1 MIFKFKKNF
10 IILFFLLTT
19 ITLSIIN
26 LKNTS
31 KTYLYFF
38 NFKTEKLTL
47 GNYITLSFLTGLT
60 SSFTFSYIISIN
72 DENKIFNEEK
82 LDINSEN
89 LQDDFVENNNEI
101 NESLNERPPERDIR
115 DSQPTISVNYR
126 IIKQNDIEVDDIDEG
141 YNDNRY
147 KNNNDW
153 EEIES
158 NW

>member
-1 MIFKFKKNF
+1 MKLKKNL
-10 IILFFLLTT
+10 IILIFLLTT

-31 KTYLYFF
+31 KTYLYFL

-47 GNYITLSFLTGLT
+47 GSFITLSFLAGFTT
-60 SSFTFSYIISIN
+60 TFTFSYLTSSKNQNKMFN
-72 DENKIFNEEK
+72 DETR
-82 LDINSEN
+82 DINSEN
-89 LQDDFVENNNEI
+89 LTGNFTEKNSET
-101 NESLNERPPERDIR
+101 NESINDRPPERDIR

-126 IIKQNDIEVDDIDEG
+126 VIKQNNTELNDIDEE
-141 YNDNRY
+141 YIDNKY
-147 KNNNDW
+147 QNYDDW

>member
-1 MIFKFKKNF
+1 MKLKKNL
-10 IILFFLLTT
+10 IILIFLLTT

-31 KTYLYFF
+31 KTYLYFL

-47 GNYITLSFLTGLT
+47 GGFVTLSFLAGFTT
-60 SSFTFSYIISIN
+60 TFTFSYLTSSKN
-72 DENKIFNEEK
+72 ENKKFNEERK
-82 LDINSEN
+82 DINSET
-89 LQDDFVENNNEI
+89 LHENYTEKNTEI
-101 NESLNERPPERDIR
+101 NESIKGRPPERDIR

-126 IIKQNDIEVDDIDEG
+126 VLKQNNTEVNDIDEG
-141 YNDNRY
+141 YIDNKY
-147 KNNNDW
+147 QKYNDW

>member
-31 KTYLYFF
+31 KTHLYFL

-47 GNYITLSFLTGLT
+47 GSFITLSFLTGLT
-60 SSFTFSYIISIN
+60 SSFTFSYITTIN
-72 DENKIFNEEK
+72 NENKIFNDEK
-82 LDINSEN
+82 FDINSEN
-89 LQDDFVENNNEI
+89 LQDDFVENNSEI
-101 NESLNERPPERDIR
+101 NEPLNERPPERDIR

-126 IIKQNDIEVDDIDEG
+126 IIKQNEVEVNDIDEG
-141 YNDNRY
+141 YKDNRY
-147 KNNNDW
+147 KNNDDW

>member
-1 MIFKFKKNF
+1 MKIKKNL

-31 KTYLYFF
+31 KTYLYFL

-47 GNYITLSFLTGLT
+47 GSFITLSFLAGFTTAFTFLYLT
-60 SSFTFSYIISIN
+60 SSKNENKMSN
-72 DENKIFNEEK
+72 DERK
-82 LDINSEN
+82 DINSED
-89 LQDDFVENNNEI
+89 LQGNFAEKNTEI
-101 NESLNERPPERDIR
+101 NESTNDRPPERDIR

-126 IIKQNDIEVDDIDEG
+126 VIKQNNKEVNDIDEG
-141 YNDNRY
+141 DIDNKY
-147 KNNNDW
+147 QNYDDW

>member
-1 MIFKFKKNF
+1 MKLKKNL
-10 IILFFLLTT
+10 IILIFLLTT

-31 KTYLYFF
+31 KTYLYFL

-47 GNYITLSFLTGLT
+47 ASFITFSFLAGFTT
-60 SSFTFSYIISIN
+60 TFTFSYITSSKNENKMFN
-72 DENKIFNEEK
+72 DEIRDIYSETLQGNSTEK
-82 LDINSEN
+82 NTEVNDSIK
-89 LQDDFVENNNEI
+89 D
-101 NESLNERPPERDIR
+101 RPPERDIR

-126 IIKQNDIEVDDIDEG
+126 VIKQNNTEVNDIDEG
-141 YNDNRY
+141 YMDNRY
-147 KNNNDW
+147 QNYDDW

>member
-1 MIFKFKKNF
+1 MKLKKNL
-10 IILFFLLTT
+10 IILIFLLTT

-31 KTYLYFF
+31 KTYLYFL

-47 GNYITLSFLTGLT
+47 GSFITLSFLAGFTTTYTFSYLT
-60 SSFTFSYIISIN
+60 SSKN
-72 DENKIFNEEK
+72 ENKIFNDEGR
-82 LDINSEN
+82 DINSET
-89 LQDDFVENNNEI
+89 LQGNSTEKNTEI
-101 NESLNERPPERDIR
+101 NESINDRPPERDIR

-126 IIKQNDIEVDDIDEG
+126 VIKQNNTEV
-141 YNDNRY
+141 NDNDKGYIDNKY
-147 KNNNDW
+147 KNYDDW

>member
-1 MIFKFKKNF
+1 MKLKKNL
-10 IILFFLLTT
+10 IILIFLLTT

-31 KTYLYFF
+31 KTYLYFL

-47 GNYITLSFLTGLT
+47 GSFITLSFLAGFT
-60 SSFTFSYIISIN
+60 STFTFSYLTSSKN
-72 DENKIFNEEK
+72 ENKIFNDEGR
-82 LDINSEN
+82 DINSET
-89 LQDDFVENNNEI
+89 LQGNSTEKNTEI
-101 NESLNERPPERDIR
+101 NESINDRPPERDIR

-126 IIKQNDIEVDDIDEG
+126 VIKQNNTEV
-141 YNDNRY
+141 NDNDKGY
-147 KNNNDW
+147 IDNKYQNYDDW

>member
-1 MIFKFKKNF
+1 MKLKKNL
-10 IILFFLLTT
+10 IILIFLLTT

-31 KTYLYFF
+31 KTYLYFL

-47 GNYITLSFLTGLT
+47 GSFITLSFLAGFT
-60 SSFTFSYIISIN
+60 STFTFSYLTSSKN
-72 DENKIFNEEK
+72 ENKIFNDEGR
-82 LDINSEN
+82 DINSET
-89 LQDDFVENNNEI
+89 LQGNSTEKNTEI
-101 NESLNERPPERDIR
+101 NESINDRPPERDIR

-126 IIKQNDIEVDDIDEG
+126 VIKQNNTEV
-141 YNDNRY
+141 NDNDKGY
-147 KNNNDW
+147 MDNKYQNYDDW

>member
-1 MIFKFKKNF
+1 MKLKKNL
-10 IILFFLLTT
+10 IILIFLLTT

-31 KTYLYFF
+31 KTYLYFL

-47 GNYITLSFLTGLT
+47 GGFVTLSFLAGFTT
-60 SSFTFSYIISIN
+60 TFTFSYLTSSKN
-72 DENKIFNEEK
+72 ENKKFNEERK
-82 LDINSEN
+82 DINSETLHETYTEKN
-89 LQDDFVENNNEI
+89 TEI
-101 NESLNERPPERDIR
+101 NESIKGRPPERDIR

-126 IIKQNDIEVDDIDEG
+126 VLKQNNTEVNDIDEG
-141 YNDNRY
+141 YIDNKY
-147 KNNNDW
+147 QKYNDW

>member
-1 MIFKFKKNF
+1 MKLKKNL
-10 IILFFLLTT
+10 IILIFLLTT

-31 KTYLYFF
+31 KTYLYFL

-47 GNYITLSFLTGLT
+47 GSFITLSFLAGFT
-60 SSFTFSYIISIN
+60 STFTFSYLTSSKN
-72 DENKIFNEEK
+72 ENKIFNDEGR
-82 LDINSEN
+82 DINSET
-89 LQDDFVENNNEI
+89 LQGNSTEKNTEI
-101 NESLNERPPERDIR
+101 NESINDRPPERDIR

-126 IIKQNDIEVDDIDEG
+126 VIKQNNTEVDDNDKGYID
-141 YNDNRY
+141 NKY
-147 KNNNDW
+147 KNYDDW

>member
-1 MIFKFKKNF
+1 MKLKKNL
-10 IILFFLLTT
+10 IILIFLLTT

-31 KTYLYFF
+31 KTYLYFL

-47 GNYITLSFLTGLT
+47 ASFITFSFLAGFTT
-60 SSFTFSYIISIN
+60 TYTFSYITSSKNENKMFN
-72 DENKIFNEEK
+72 DEIRDIYSETLQGNSTEK
-82 LDINSEN
+82 NTEVNDAIK
-89 LQDDFVENNNEI
+89 D
-101 NESLNERPPERDIR
+101 RPPERDIR

-126 IIKQNDIEVDDIDEG
+126 VIKQNNTEVNDIDEG
-141 YNDNRY
+141 YMDNKY
-147 KNNNDW
+147 QNYDDW

>member
-1 MIFKFKKNF
+1 MKLKKNL
-10 IILFFLLTT
+10 IILIFLLTT

-31 KTYLYFF
+31 KTYLYFL

-47 GNYITLSFLTGLT
+47 GSFITLSFLAGFT
-60 SSFTFSYIISIN
+60 STFTFSYLTSSKN
-72 DENKIFNEEK
+72 ENKIFNDEGR
-82 LDINSEN
+82 DINSET
-89 LQDDFVENNNEI
+89 LQGNSAEKNTEI
-101 NESLNERPPERDIR
+101 NEFINDRPPERDIR

-126 IIKQNDIEVDDIDEG
+126 VIKQNNTEV
-141 YNDNRY
+141 NDNDKGYINNKY
-147 KNNNDW
+147 KNYDDW

>member
-1 MIFKFKKNF
+1 MKLKKNL
-10 IILFFLLTT
+10 IILIFLLTT

-31 KTYLYFF
+31 KTYLYFL

-47 GNYITLSFLTGLT
+47 GGFITLSFIAGFTT
-60 SSFTFSYIISIN
+60 TFTFSYLTSSKN
-72 DENKIFNEEK
+72 ENKMFNNERT
-82 LDINSEN
+82 DINSET
-89 LQDDFVENNNEI
+89 LQENFIEKNTEI
-101 NESLNERPPERDIR
+101 NESINNRPPERDIR

-126 IIKQNDIEVDDIDEG
+126 VIKQNNTEVNDTDEG
-141 YNDNRY
+141 YMENKYQNYD
-147 KNNNDW
+147 DW